1 MNYKKI
7 LGQVA
12 VVVVGVLAAN
22 QVQQMLNRG
31 AVASPSATE

>member
-1 MNYKKI
+1 MNWKTT

-31 AVASPSATE
+31 GVSAPPAE